1 MNILKTR
8 RPLGRLALVA
18 ALTAALGAVAAP
30 PALAHTR
37 LVSSTPA
44 KGATMPGIVK
54 VTLVFSDKIRMA
66 KVIVKDDAGKT
77 YEQGPA
83 EHSGSG
89 GTEVVQNVQ
98 GPLPAGKY
106 TVAYRVV
113 GADGHAI
120 EGDGLTFTSSGGG
133 SEPSAPPP
141 SAGGVGAEQQ
151 TGQAATTDE
160 QPLKIDQQ
168 QAAEA
173 DKKDSGSN
181 MLLWGLIIGGL
192 VVGVGVG
199 VGIVFRAKRKH
210 PAAPAADK
218 QPASTG
224 SE

>member
-18 ALTAALGAVAAP
+18 ALTAALGAVTAT

-44 KGATMPGIVK
+44 KGATMPGVVK
-54 VTLVFSDKIRMA
+54 VTLVFSDKISMA
-66 KVIVKDDAGKT
+66 KVIVKDESGKT
-77 YEQGPA
+77 YQQGPA
-83 EHSGSG
+83 ERSG

-113 GADGHAI
+113 GADGHAV
-120 EGDGLTFTSSGGG
+120 EGDDLTFSSSGGA

-160 QPLKIDQQ
+160 QPLKLDQQ
-168 QAAEA
+168 QAEEA

-192 VVGVGVG
+192 VVGA
-199 VGIVFRAKRKH
+199 GIGFAIVLRAKRKH

-218 QPASTG
+218 QPATTG